1 MVLDKSAEL
10 CKTNKNQRKIVM
22 TNKSLSGDCQ
32 NCESTYT
39 VEFMEEMVSQ
49 ELPEHCPFC
58 GEIIEEL
65 SEDYIE
71 DDEDNLDNGEWD

>member
-1 MVLDKSAEL
+1 
-10 CKTNKNQRKIVM
+10 M
-22 TNKSLSGDCQ
+22 TNKSLSGDCA
-32 NCESTYT
+32 NCESTYSIQ
-39 VEFMEEMVSQ
+39 FMSEMVSQ

-71 DDEDNLDNGEWD
+71 DNEDDLDTGEWD

>member
-1 MVLDKSAEL
+1 MVLDKNAKL

-71 DDEDNLDNGEWD
+71 DDEDNLDTGEWD